1 VARFAQPLEPAI
13 EARWRMA
20 GIAKAEAQPAQEL
33 ALMQDIFHADQG
45 GGDARSP
52 RTRFLGGMASLALAV
67 PVFEAYRKVEL
78 VEPLAK
84 QLKLKK
90 SRLEE
95 VLKAY
100 ALAAD
105 YGVAEVSTAA
115 TYQVASLYQDFG
127 HALMNS
133 QRPKKLST
141 KELEQYDLMLEEQAF
156 PFEEKAIELH
166 ELNARR
172 AREGMYDDWV
182 KRSFA
187 ALRELKPVRYAKNE
201 RVEGAIDAIR

>member
-1 VARFAQPLEPAI
+1 
-13 EARWRMA
+13 M
-20 GIAKAEAQPAQEL
+20 
-33 ALMQDIFHADQG
+33 
-45 GGDARSP
+45 
-52 RTRFLGGMASLALAV
+52 
-67 PVFEAYRKVEL
+67 FEAYRKVEL

-115 TYQVASLYQDFG
+115 TFQVASLYQDFG
-127 HALMNS
+127 RALMNS
-133 QRPKKLST
+133 QRPKKLSK

-172 AREGMYDDWV
+172 AREGVYDDWV

>member
-1 VARFAQPLEPAI
+1 
-13 EARWRMA
+13 MA
-20 GIAKAEAQPAQEL
+20 GIAKADAQPAREL
-33 ALMQDIFHADQG
+33 ALMQDIVHADQG

-52 RTRFLGGMASLALAV
+52 RTRYLGGMASLALAA
-67 PVFEAYRKVEL
+67 PAFEAYRKVDL
-78 VEPLAK
+78 VEPLAR

-90 SRLEE
+90 ARLEE
-95 VLKAY
+95 ALKAY
-100 ALAAD
+100 AVAAE

-115 TYQVASLYQDFG
+115 TFQVASLYQDFG
-127 HALMNS
+127 RSLMSS
-133 QRPKKLST
+133 QRPKKLSK

-156 PFEEKAIELH
+156 PFEEKAIGLH
-166 ELNARR
+166 ELNAGR
-172 AREGMYDDWV
+172 AREGLYDDWV